1 MAMKTSWHRNETKWR
16 HCHPMHTI
24 YNFWSRNILKTGEAK
39 FHVLPGTLD
48 SPGGPHMAPTERI
61 HIVRLLYWY
70 ILYNRQYTA
79 VVQLSPL
86 LSLLQQFPTAFA
98 RKVIKSAVYKACSQ
112 QSVSQSVKTL
122 IQVDKPQRD
131 KVKWSLHILKWIE
144 NQM

>member
-1 MAMKTSWHRNETKWR
+1 MKTSWHRYETKLR
-16 HCHPMHTI
+16 HCRPMYTI

-39 FHVLPGTLD
+39 FHVLQAR
-48 SPGGPHMAPTERI
+48 SI
-61 HIVRLLYWY
+61 HRVGHTWRRPNES
-70 ILYNRQYTA
+70 ILYACYTDTYFTIGNT
-79 VVQLSPL
+79 QPWSNYLQ

-131 KVKWSLHILKWIE
+131 KVK
-144 NQM
+144 